1 MSDEP
6 WDLAPPTDE
15 LDVAAALDDS
25 IAALGHDG
33 ERRDGQA
40 EMAAAV
46 AEAIAGGGTLLCQ
59 AGTGVGKS
67 LAYLVPAALAA
78 AAGKRVVIA
87 TATLALQD
95 QLVGKDLPLV
105 AAGMAER
112 LGRPVRWEVLKGR
125 NNYLCRHRF
134 GEHAQQ
140 QMDLAGGPATP
151 AELARQRQ
159 LAEIQQWV
167 PRTRTGDRSELAV
180 APDARVWSSV
190 SVTSTECIGAER
202 CPEGHRCFAE
212 EARAR
217 SARAGIV
224 VTNQHLYCIDLF
236 GDGYLFGPHD
246 AVVFD
251 EAHQLEPVVTQV
263 AGLEITPAGF
273 TRLATEARAVGAGG
287 AAADAVAEV
296 AERLANEL
304 VPLRDTRLGAITG
317 DLESLLE
324 LIDGR
329 VTQLAAELRPSRS
342 AGPSALDADSPTA
355 HDAAG
360 GNGDGRDEL
369 ERLRV
374 GRLAA
379 ESLTALRAALDPPQG
394 TVILVEGRGRLRLA
408 PLDVGDLLASRLWG
422 RQACVLTSA
431 TLGPHFVGRL
441 GVPTAD
447 HTYLA
452 VDSPF
457 DYPANALLYC
467 ARHLPAPTSDAYR
480 AAAIDELA
488 ELVAAVGGR
497 TLALFTSWR
506 ALNDTADAL
515 AEHLSGIRVLRQ
527 GGELSN
533 GALLDALGDDPA
545 TVVCGTMS
553 FWQGVDVAGPA
564 LSLLAIDRLPFTRPN
579 EPLAAARRE
588 AAGSDAF
595 MTVDVPNAADML
607 AQGVGRLIRTTA
619 DRGVVAVLDSRLA
632 TAGYRSRLLDPLPP
646 MRRSVDQAEAIEF
659 LGSIRNQHA

>member
-6 WDLAPPTDE
+6 WDLAPAAHSRASGNGDA
-15 LDVAAALDDS
+15 AAALDAV
-25 IAALGHDG
+25 IAELPGGG
-33 ERRDGQA
+33 EQREGQA

-46 AEAIAGGGTLLCQ
+46 HDAVAGGGTLLCQ

-105 AAGMAER
+105 AAGMAR
-112 LGRPVRWEVLKGR
+112 ALKRPVRWEVLKGR

-134 GEHAQQ
+134 GDHAQQ
-140 QMDLAGGPATP
+140 QLDVTGGAASP
-151 AELARQRQ
+151 AELARRRQ
-159 LAEIQQWV
+159 LAHITEWA

-180 APDARVWSSV
+180 APDERVWSSV

-202 CPEGHRCFAE
+202 CPQGHNCFAE
-212 EARAR
+212 DARAR
-217 SARAGIV
+217 SARADIV

-236 GDGYLFGPHD
+236 GDGYLFGPHE
-246 AVVFD
+246 AVIFD

-263 AGLEITPAGF
+263 AGLEIAPAGF
-273 TRLATEARAVGAGG
+273 TRLATEARAVGAAGT
-287 AAADAVAEV
+287 AADAVADMSD
-296 AERLANEL
+296 RFANEL
-304 VPLRDTRLGAITG
+304 GPLRDTRLGAITG
-317 DLESLLE
+317 DLASLLE
-324 LIDGR
+324 VADGR
-329 VTQLAAELRPSRS
+329 VAELAAELRSPS
-342 AGPSALDADSPTA
+342 GD
-355 HDAAG
+355 DAA
-360 GNGDGRDEL
+360 EL

-374 GRLAA
+374 ARIAA
-379 ESLTALRAALDPPQG
+379 ESLTALRVALDPPQG

-431 TLGPHFVGRL
+431 TLGPHFVQRL
-441 GVPTAD
+441 GVPAAD

-457 DYPANALLYC
+457 DYRTNALLYC
-467 ARHLPAPTSDAYR
+467 ARHLPAPTDEAYR
-480 AAAIDELA
+480 AAAISELA
-488 ELVAAVGGR
+488 ELVSAVGGR

-506 ALNDTADAL
+506 ALTETADAL
-515 AEHLSGIRVLRQ
+515 AARLSDIRVLRQ

-533 GALLDALGDDPA
+533 AALLEALGDDPA

-588 AAGSDAF
+588 AAGADAF

-607 AQGVGRLIRTTA
+607 AQGVGRLIRTTT
-619 DRGVVAVLDSRLA
+619 DRGVVGGARLA
-632 TAGYRSRLLDPLPP
+632 PRHRRLPVTPARSAAADASQH
-646 MRRSVDQAEAIEF
+646 RSGRGDRVPQRDLTPSVVRA
-659 LGSIRNQHA
+659 

>member
-6 WDLAPPTDE
+6 WDLAPATDA
-15 LDVAAALDDS
+15 DDAAAALGEV
-25 IAALGHDG
+25 IAALPGG
-33 ERRDGQA
+33 ERREGQVD
-40 EMAAAV
+40 MAAAV
-46 AEAIAGGGTLLCQ
+46 HEAIAGGDTLLCQ

-67 LAYLVPAALAA
+67 LAYLIPAALAA
-78 AAGKRVVIA
+78 ASGKRVVIA

-105 AAGMAER
+105 AAGMAQR

-140 QMDLAGGPATP
+140 QFDLEGGSATP
-151 AELARQRQ
+151 AELVRRQQ

-167 PRTRTGDRSELAV
+167 PRTHTGDRSELVV

-212 EARAR
+212 EARTR

-263 AGLEITPAGF
+263 AGLEITPAAF
-273 TRLATEARAVGAGG
+273 TRLATEARAVGAAG
-287 AAADAVAEV
+287 AAADAVADV
-296 AERLANEL
+296 SNRLADEL
-304 VPLRDTRLGAITG
+304 GPLRDTRLGAITG
-317 DLESLLE
+317 DLAGLLE
-324 LIDGR
+324 AADSR
-329 VTQLAAELRPSRS
+329 VADLATELRS
-342 AGPSALDADSPTA
+342 AGNDDAVD
-355 HDAAG
+355 
-360 GNGDGRDEL
+360 L

-379 ESLTALRAALDPPQG
+379 ESLDALRTALDPPQG

-441 GVPTAD
+441 GVPPAD
-447 HTYLA
+447 HTYLS

-457 DYPANALLYC
+457 DYRANALLYC

-480 AAAIDELA
+480 TAAVDELA
-488 ELVAAVGGR
+488 GLVTAVGGR

-515 AEHLSGIRVLRQ
+515 TERLSGIRVLRQ

-533 GALLDALGDDPA
+533 AALLDALGDDAA

-595 MTVDVPNAADML
+595 MTVDVPNAGDML

-646 MRRSVDQAEAIEF
+646 MRRSIDQAEAIEF
-659 LGSIRNQHA
+659 LASIRAQQIT

>member
-6 WDLAPPTDE
+6 WDLAPATDA
-15 LDVAAALDDS
+15 DNSAAALS
-25 IAALGHDG
+25 EVIAGLPGGG
-33 ERRDGQA
+33 ERREGQA

-46 AEAIAGGGTLLCQ
+46 HEAMAGGGTLLCQ

-105 AAGMAER
+105 AAGMAQR

-140 QMDLAGGPATP
+140 ELDLAGGPATP
-151 AELARQRQ
+151 TELARRQQ
-159 LAEIQQWV
+159 LAEIEQWV

-190 SVTSTECIGAER
+190 SVSSTECIGAER

-273 TRLATEARAVGAGG
+273 TRLAAEARAVGAGG

-296 AERLANEL
+296 AERLTNEL
-304 VPLRDTRLGAITG
+304 APLRDTRLGAITG

-329 VTQLAAELRPSRS
+329 VTQLAAALRPSGS
-342 AGPSALDADSPTA
+342 AGPSGPDAGGSAA
-355 HDAAG
+355 HEAAG
-360 GNGDGRDEL
+360 GNGSGEL

-379 ESLTALRAALDPPQG
+379 ESLNALRSALDPPQG

-408 PLDVGDLLASRLWG
+408 PLDVGDLLAGRLWG

-431 TLGPHFVGRL
+431 TLGPHFAGRL
-441 GVPTAD
+441 GVPAAD
-447 HTYLA
+447 HAYLS

-457 DYPANALLYC
+457 DYRANALLYC
-467 ARHLPAPTSDAYR
+467 ARHLPAPTAEAYR

-488 ELVAAVGGR
+488 ELVTAVGGR

-506 ALNDTADAL
+506 ALGDTADAL
-515 AEHLSGIRVLRQ
+515 AEQLGGIRVLRQ
-527 GGELSN
+527 GGDLSN
-533 GALLDALGDDPA
+533 AALLDALGDDPA

-607 AQGVGRLIRTTA
+607 AQGVGRLIRTTV

-646 MRRSVDQAEAIEF
+646 MRRSVDKAEAVEF
-659 LGSIRNQHA
+659 LGSIRDQHAT

>member
-6 WDLAPPTDE
+6 WDLAPAADA
-15 LDVAAALDDS
+15 DDAAAALGEV
-25 IAALGHDG
+25 IAALPGGG

-46 AEAIAGGGTLLCQ
+46 GEAIAGGGTLLCQ

-78 AAGKRVVIA
+78 AAGMRVVIA

-105 AAGMAER
+105 AAGMAQR

-140 QMDLAGGPATP
+140 QFELEGGGATRT
-151 AELARQRQ
+151 ELARRQ
-159 LAEIQQWV
+159 QLVEIEQWV
-167 PRTRTGDRSELAV
+167 PRTRTGDRSELVV

-190 SVTSTECIGAER
+190 SVTSTECIGTER

-217 SARAGIV
+217 SARASIV

-236 GDGYLFGPHD
+236 ADNYLFGPHD

-251 EAHQLEPVVTQV
+251 EAHQLEPVITQV

-273 TRLATEARAVGAGG
+273 TRLAAEARAAGAAGT
-287 AAADAVAEV
+287 AADAVADV
-296 AERLANEL
+296 SNRLADEL
-304 VPLRDTRLGAITG
+304 GPLRDTRLGAITG
-317 DLESLLE
+317 DLASLLE
-324 LIDGR
+324 AADSR
-329 VTQLAAELRPSRS
+329 VADLAAELRST
-342 AGPSALDADSPTA
+342 GD
-355 HDAAG
+355 DAA
-360 GNGDGRDEL
+360 DL

-374 GRLAA
+374 GRIAA
-379 ESLTALRAALDPPQG
+379 ESLNALRTAMDPPQG

-422 RQACVLTSA
+422 RQASILTSA

-441 GVPTAD
+441 GVPSAD
-447 HTYLA
+447 HTYLS

-457 DYPANALLYC
+457 DYRRNALLYC

-480 AAAIDELA
+480 AAAIGELA
-488 ELVAAVGGR
+488 DLVAAVGGR

-506 ALNDTADAL
+506 ALTDTADAL
-515 AEHLSGIRVLRQ
+515 AERLDGIRVLRQ
-527 GGELSN
+527 GGDLSN
-533 GALLDALGDDPA
+533 AALLDALGDEPA

-607 AQGVGRLIRTTA
+607 AQGVGRLIRTTV

-632 TAGYRSRLLDPLPP
+632 TARYRSRLLDPLPP
-646 MRRSVDQAEAIEF
+646 MRRTVDQTEAIEF
-659 LGSIRNQHA
+659 LASIRAQQINRS

>member
-6 WDLAPPTDE
+6 TDLAPATGVDAA
-15 LDVAAALDDS
+15 AAALGEV
-25 IAALGHDG
+25 IAGLPGGG
-33 ERRDGQA
+33 EQRDGQA

-46 AEAIAGGGTLLCQ
+46 HDVMAGGGTLLCQ

-67 LAYLVPAALAA
+67 LAYLIPAALAA

-105 AAGMAER
+105 AAGMAQR
-112 LGRPVRWEVLKGR
+112 LGRPIRWEVLKGR

-134 GEHAQQ
+134 GEHTQQ
-140 QMDLAGGPATP
+140 QFDLSDGPATP
-151 AELARQRQ
+151 AEKARQRQ
-159 LAEIQQWV
+159 LADIEQWV

-263 AGLEITPAGF
+263 AGLEITPASF
-273 TRLATEARAVGAGG
+273 TRLAAEARAVGAAGT
-287 AAADAVAEV
+287 AADAVADV
-296 AERLANEL
+296 SNRLTDEL
-304 VPLRDTRLGAITG
+304 APLRDTRLGAITG
-317 DLESLLE
+317 DLASLLE
-324 LIDGR
+324 VADSR
-329 VTQLAAELRPSRS
+329 VADLAAELRS
-342 AGPSALDADSPTA
+342 GGD
-355 HDAAG
+355 DAA
-360 GNGDGRDEL
+360 DL

-374 GRLAA
+374 GRIAA

-431 TLGPHFVGRL
+431 TLGPHFAGRL
-441 GVPTAD
+441 GVPAAD

-457 DYPANALLYC
+457 DYRANALLYC

-480 AAAIDELA
+480 EAAIGELA
-488 ELVAAVGGR
+488 ELVTAVGGR

-515 AEHLSGIRVLRQ
+515 AERLSGIRVLRQ

-533 GALLDALGDDPA
+533 AALLDALGDDPA

-564 LSLLAIDRLPFTRPN
+564 LSLLAIDRLPFARPN

-607 AQGVGRLIRTTA
+607 AQGAGRLIRTTA

-646 MRRSVDQAEAIEF
+646 MRRSVGQAEAVEF
-659 LGSIRNQHA
+659 LGAIRDRHAN

>member
-6 WDLAPPTDE
+6 WDLAPATDT
-15 LDVAAALDDS
+15 DDAVAALGEV
-25 IAALGHDG
+25 IAALPGGG

-46 AEAIAGGGTLLCQ
+46 HEAVAGGGTLLCQ

-67 LAYLVPAALAA
+67 LAYLIPAALAA
-78 AAGKRVVIA
+78 AGGKRVVIA

-105 AAGMAER
+105 AAGMAQR

-140 QMDLAGGPATP
+140 QLDLGDGPATP
-151 AELARQRQ
+151 AELARQQQ
-159 LAEIQQWV
+159 LAEIEQWV

-273 TRLATEARAVGAGG
+273 ARLATEARAVGAGG
-287 AAADAVAEV
+287 AAADGVAEV
-296 AERLANEL
+296 AERLGNEL
-304 VPLRDTRLGAITG
+304 APLRDTRLGAITG

-329 VTQLAAELRPSRS
+329 VTQLAAELRPSGS
-342 AGPSALDADSPTA
+342 AGPGGLDAGGPAARDT
-355 HDAAG
+355 AG
-360 GNGDGRDEL
+360 GNGEL

-379 ESLTALRAALDPPQG
+379 ESLNALRTALDPPQG

-422 RQACVLTSA
+422 RHAAILTSA
-431 TLGPHFVGRL
+431 TLGAHFAGRL
-441 GVPTAD
+441 GVPSAD
-447 HTYLA
+447 HTYLS

-457 DYPANALLYC
+457 DYRTNALLYC

-480 AAAIDELA
+480 EAAIDELA

-515 AEHLSGIRVLRQ
+515 AERLSGIRVLRQ
-527 GGELSN
+527 GGDLSN
-533 GALLDALGDDPA
+533 AALLDALGDDPA

-588 AAGSDAF
+588 AAGADAF

-607 AQGVGRLIRTTA
+607 AQGVGRLIRTTV

-659 LGSIRNQHA
+659 LRACAGA

>member
-6 WDLAPPTDE
+6 WDLAPATGVD
-15 LDVAAALDDS
+15 DAAAALVEV
-25 IAALGHDG
+25 IAGLPGGG
-33 ERRDGQA
+33 EQRDGQA

-46 AEAIAGGGTLLCQ
+46 HDAMAGGGTLLCQ

-67 LAYLVPAALAA
+67 LAYLIPAALAA

-134 GEHAQQ
+134 DEHAQQ
-140 QMDLAGGPATP
+140 QFDLGDGPATH

-159 LAEIQQWV
+159 LSEIQEWV
-167 PRTRTGDRSELAV
+167 PRTRTGDRSELAT

-273 TRLATEARAVGAGG
+273 TRLATEARAVGAAGT
-287 AAADAVAEV
+287 AADAVADV
-296 AERLANEL
+296 SNRLADEL
-304 VPLRDTRLGAITG
+304 GPLRDTRLGAITG
-317 DLESLLE
+317 DLASLLE
-324 LIDGR
+324 VADSR
-329 VTQLAAELRPSRS
+329 VADLAAELRS
-342 AGPSALDADSPTA
+342 AGGD
-355 HDAAG
+355 DAA
-360 GNGDGRDEL
+360 NL

-374 GRLAA
+374 GRIAA

-431 TLGPHFVGRL
+431 TLGPHFAGRL

-447 HTYLA
+447 HAYLA

-457 DYPANALLYC
+457 DYRANALLYC
-467 ARHLPAPTSDAYR
+467 ARHLPAPTRDAYR
-480 AAAIDELA
+480 AAAVDELA

-515 AEHLSGIRVLRQ
+515 AEHLSDIRVLRQ

-533 GALLDALGDDPA
+533 AALLDALGDDPA

-588 AAGSDAF
+588 AAGNDAF

-659 LGSIRNQHA
+659 LCSIRNQHAT

>member
-6 WDLAPPTDE
+6 WDLAPATGAE
-15 LDVAAALDDS
+15 ASDVGATAAALDEV
-25 IAALGHDG
+25 IAQLPGGG
-33 ERRDGQA
+33 EQREGQA

-46 AEAIAGGGTLLCQ
+46 HATVADGGTLLCQ

-78 AAGKRVVIA
+78 AAGQRVVIA

-105 AAGMAER
+105 AAGMAKV

-125 NNYLCRHRF
+125 NNYLCRQRF

-140 QMDLAGGPATP
+140 RLDVAGGPASA

-159 LAEIQQWV
+159 LAHIEEWV

-202 CPEGHRCFAE
+202 CPHGHNCFAE

-217 SARAGIV
+217 SARADIV

-236 GDGYLFGPHD
+236 GDGYLFGPHE
-246 AVVFD
+246 AVIFD
-251 EAHQLEPVVTQV
+251 EAHQLEHVVTQV
-263 AGLEITPAGF
+263 AGREITPAGF

-287 AAADAVAEV
+287 TAADAVADMSD
-296 AERLANEL
+296 RLADEL
-304 VPLRDTRLGAITG
+304 RPLRDTRLGAITG
-317 DLESLLE
+317 DLASLLE
-324 LIDGR
+324 IADGR
-329 VTQLAAELRPSRS
+329 VADLATELRS
-342 AGPSALDADSPTA
+342 AGGDDTA
-355 HDAAG
+355 
-360 GNGDGRDEL
+360 EL

-374 GRLAA
+374 ARLAA
-379 ESLTALRAALDPPQG
+379 ESLTALRVALDPPQG
-394 TVILVEGRGRLRLA
+394 TVILVEGGGRLRLA
-408 PLDVGDLLASRLWG
+408 PLDVGDLLAGQLWG

-431 TLGPHFVGRL
+431 TLGPHFVQRL
-441 GVPTAD
+441 GVPSAD
-447 HTYLA
+447 HTYLS

-457 DYPANALLYC
+457 DYRTNALLYC
-467 ARHLPAPTSDAYR
+467 ARHLPAPTDEAYR
-480 AAAIDELA
+480 AAAITELA
-488 ELVAAVGGR
+488 ALISAVGGR

-506 ALNDTADAL
+506 ALSETADAL
-515 AEHLSGIRVLRQ
+515 AERLSGIRVLRQ
-527 GGELSN
+527 GSDLSN
-533 GALLDALGDDPA
+533 VALLEALADDPA

-588 AAGSDAF
+588 AAGADAF

-607 AQGVGRLIRTTA
+607 AQGVGRLIRTTT

-632 TAGYRSRLLDPLPP
+632 RAGYRSRLLDPLPP
-646 MRRSVDQAEAIEF
+646 MRRSIDRAEAIEF
-659 LGSIRNQHA
+659 LHRCAD

>member
-1 MSDEP
+1 MSDEPTDEP
-6 WDLAPPTDE
+6 WDLAPAGGASGAGD
-15 LDVAAALDDS
+15 AAAVLGEV
-25 IAALGHDG
+25 IATLPGGG
-33 ERRDGQA
+33 ERRDGQT

-46 AEAIAGGGTLLCQ
+46 HDAMAGGGTLLCQ

-78 AAGKRVVIA
+78 AEGKRVVIA

-112 LGRPVRWEVLKGR
+112 LGRPIRWEVLKGR

-134 GEHAQQ
+134 AQHAQGEF
-140 QMDLAGGPATP
+140 DLPDASTAAATVT
-151 AELARQRQ
+151 ERSRARQI
-159 LAEIQQWV
+159 ADITEWAA
-167 PRTRTGDRSELAV
+167 RTRTGDRSELAV

-190 SVTSTECIGAER
+190 SVTSTECVGAER

-212 EARAR
+212 EARTR
-217 SARAGIV
+217 SSRAGIV

-273 TRLATEARAVGAGG
+273 TRLATEARAAGAAD
-287 AAADAVAEV
+287 AAADAVAEMSN
-296 AERLANEL
+296 RLADEL
-304 VPLRDTRLGAITG
+304 APLRDTRLGAITG

-324 LIDGR
+324 LADGR
-329 VTQLAAELRPSRS
+329 VTDLVAELRPTN
-342 AGPSALDADSPTA
+342 D
-355 HDAAG
+355 DAAE
-360 GNGDGRDEL
+360 DL

-374 GRLAA
+374 SRLAGD
-379 ESLTALRAALDPPQG
+379 SLNALRAALDPAEG

-441 GVPTAD
+441 GVPSAD
-447 HTYLA
+447 RTYLS

-457 DYPANALLYC
+457 DYRANALLYC
-467 ARHLPAPTSDAYR
+467 ARHLPAPNKDSHR
-480 AAAIDELA
+480 AAAISELA
-488 ELVAAVGGR
+488 ALIAAVGGR

-506 ALNDTADAL
+506 ALNETADAL
-515 AEHLSGIRVLRQ
+515 AERLGGIRVLRQ
-527 GGELSN
+527 GGDLSN
-533 GALLDALGDDPA
+533 PALLDALGDDPA

-564 LSLLAIDRLPFTRPN
+564 LSLLAIDRLPFARPN

-588 AAGSDAF
+588 AAGDDAF

-607 AQGVGRLIRTTA
+607 AQGMGRLIRSTT

-632 TAGYRSRLLDPLPP
+632 TARYRSRLLDPLPP
-646 MRRSVDQAEAIEF
+646 MRRSVDQGEVVAFLSAI
-659 LGSIRNQHA
+659 RQQHAT

>member
-6 WDLAPPTDE
+6 WDLDPVADAY
-15 LDVAAALDDS
+15 DAAAALDDAIS
-25 IAALGHDG
+25 ALGHDG
-33 ERRDGQA
+33 EQRPGQA

-46 AEAIAGGGTLLCQ
+46 VTAINDGGTLLCQ

-78 AAGKRVVIA
+78 ASGRRVVIA

-95 QLVGKDLPLV
+95 QLVTKDLPLV
-105 AAGMAER
+105 AAGLAQR
-112 LGRPVRWEVLKGR
+112 LGRPVRWELLKGR
-125 NNYLCRHRF
+125 NNYLCRHRWE
-134 GEHAQQ
+134 EHAQHQ
-140 QMDLAGGPATP
+140 LDIDGGPVSA
-151 AELARQRQ
+151 ADIGRGQQ
-159 LAEIQQWV
+159 LAEIGRWV
-167 PRTRTGDRSELAV
+167 RLTRTGDRSELAV
-180 APDARVWSSV
+180 APDGRVWSSV
-190 SVTSTECIGAER
+190 SVNSTECVGAER
-202 CPEGHRCFAE
+202 CPQGHRCFAE

-217 SARAGIV
+217 SARADIV

-251 EAHQLEPVVTQV
+251 EAHQLETVVTQV

-273 TRLATEARAVGAGG
+273 ARLASEARGVGAGG
-287 AAADAVAEV
+287 AAADAVADM
-296 AERLANEL
+296 ATRLTSEL
-304 VPLRDTRLGAITG
+304 EPLRDTRLGAITG
-317 DLESLLE
+317 DLASLLE
-324 LIDGR
+324 VADGR
-329 VTQLAAELRPSRS
+329 VEQLAAELRS
-342 AGPSALDADSPTA
+342 ANSADSA
-355 HDAAG
+355 NSANSAD
-360 GNGDGRDEL
+360 L

-374 GRLAA
+374 ARLAA
-379 ESLTALRAALDPPQG
+379 ESLTALRVAADPPAG

-431 TLGPHFVGRL
+431 TLGPHFVQRL
-441 GVPTAD
+441 GVPAAD

-452 VDSPF
+452 VQSPF
-457 DYPANALLYC
+457 DYRSNALLYC
-467 ARHLPAPTSDAYR
+467 AKHLPAPTQEAHR
-480 AAAIDELA
+480 AAATEELA
-488 ELVAAVGGR
+488 ALISAIGGR

-515 AEHLSGIRVLRQ
+515 GEVLSDIRILRQ
-527 GGELSN
+527 GGDLSN
-533 GALLDALGDDPA
+533 TALLEALGNDSA

-595 MTVDVPNAADML
+595 MTVDVPNAADLL
-607 AQGVGRLIRTTA
+607 AQGAGRLIRTTV

-632 TAGYRSRLLDPLPP
+632 TAGYRARLLDPLPP
-646 MRRSVDQAEAIEF
+646 MRRSIDRDETLEF
-659 LGSIRNQHA
+659 LNAIRELHDR

>member
-6 WDLAPPTDE
+6 WDLAPATGADGT
-15 LDVAAALDDS
+15 AAALGEV
-25 IAALGHDG
+25 IAGLPGGG
-33 ERRDGQA
+33 EQRAGQD

-46 AEAIAGGGTLLCQ
+46 HDAMADGGTLLCQ

-67 LAYLVPAALAA
+67 LAYLVPAAIAA

-105 AAGMAER
+105 AAGMTQQ

-125 NNYLCRHRF
+125 NNYLCHHRF
-134 GEHAQQ
+134 GDHAQQ
-140 QMDLAGGPATP
+140 QFDLAGGSAAPT
-151 AELARQRQ
+151 ELARQQQ
-159 LAEIQQWV
+159 LAEISQWA
-167 PRTRTGDRSELAV
+167 PRTRTGDRSELAI

-251 EAHQLEPVVTQV
+251 EAHQLESVVTQV

-273 TRLATEARAVGAGG
+273 TRLAAEARAVGAAGT
-287 AAADAVAEV
+287 AADAVADV
-296 AERLANEL
+296 SNRLADEL
-304 VPLRDTRLGAITG
+304 GPLRDTRLGAITG
-317 DLESLLE
+317 DLASLLE
-324 LIDGR
+324 IADSR
-329 VTQLAAELRPSRS
+329 VVELAAELRS
-342 AGPSALDADSPTA
+342 T
-355 HDAAG
+355 
-360 GNGDGRDEL
+360 GDDTSDL

-374 GRLAA
+374 GRIAA
-379 ESLTALRAALDPPQG
+379 ESLNALRTALEPPQG

-408 PLDVGDLLASRLWG
+408 PLDVGDLLASHLWG

-431 TLGPHFVGRL
+431 TLGPHFAGRL
-441 GVPTAD
+441 GVPAAD
-447 HTYLA
+447 HAYLS

-457 DYPANALLYC
+457 DYRANALLYC
-467 ARHLPAPTSDAYR
+467 ARHLPAPTNDGYR
-480 AAAIDELA
+480 AAAVDELA

-515 AEHLSGIRVLRQ
+515 AERLNGIKVLRQ

-533 GALLDALGDDPA
+533 AALLEALGDDPA

-564 LSLLAIDRLPFTRPN
+564 LSLLAIDRLPFARPN

-588 AAGSDAF
+588 AAGADAF

-607 AQGVGRLIRTTA
+607 AQGAGRLIRTTA

-646 MRRSVDQAEAIEF
+646 MRRSVDQAEAVEF
-659 LGSIRNQHA
+659 LGSIRNQHAT

>member
-6 WDLAPPTDE
+6 WDLAPAADA
-15 LDVAAALDDS
+15 DDAAAALGEV
-25 IAALGHDG
+25 IAALPGGG
-33 ERRDGQA
+33 ERRYGQA

-46 AEAIAGGGTLLCQ
+46 GEAIAGGGTLLCQ

-67 LAYLVPAALAA
+67 LAYLIPAALAA

-105 AAGMAER
+105 AAGMAQR

-140 QMDLAGGPATP
+140 QFELEGGGATR
-151 AELARQRQ
+151 AELARRQ
-159 LAEIQQWV
+159 QLVEIEQWV
-167 PRTRTGDRSELAV
+167 PRTRTGDRSELVV

-190 SVTSTECIGAER
+190 SVTSTECIGTER
-202 CPEGHRCFAE
+202 CPEGHLCFAE

-217 SARAGIV
+217 SARASIV

-236 GDGYLFGPHD
+236 ADSYLFGPHD

-251 EAHQLEPVVTQV
+251 EAHQLEPVITQV

-273 TRLATEARAVGAGG
+273 TRLAAEARAAGAAGT
-287 AAADAVAEV
+287 AADAVADV
-296 AERLANEL
+296 SNRLADEL
-304 VPLRDTRLGAITG
+304 GPLRDTRLGAITG
-317 DLESLLE
+317 DLASLLE
-324 LIDGR
+324 AADSR
-329 VTQLAAELRPSRS
+329 VADLAAELRST
-342 AGPSALDADSPTA
+342 GD
-355 HDAAG
+355 DAA
-360 GNGDGRDEL
+360 DL

-374 GRLAA
+374 GRIAA
-379 ESLTALRAALDPPQG
+379 ESLNALRTAMDPPQG

-422 RQACVLTSA
+422 RQASILTSA

-441 GVPTAD
+441 GVPSAD
-447 HTYLA
+447 HTYLS

-457 DYPANALLYC
+457 DYRRNALLYC

-480 AAAIDELA
+480 AAAIGELA
-488 ELVAAVGGR
+488 DLVAAVGGR

-506 ALNDTADAL
+506 ALTDTADAL
-515 AEHLSGIRVLRQ
+515 AERLDGIRVLRQ
-527 GGELSN
+527 GGDLSN
-533 GALLDALGDDPA
+533 AALLDALGDEPA

-607 AQGVGRLIRTTA
+607 AQGVGRLIRTTV

-632 TAGYRSRLLDPLPP
+632 TARYRSRLLDPLPP
-646 MRRSVDQAEAIEF
+646 MRRTVDQTEAIEF
-659 LGSIRNQHA
+659 LASIRAQQITRS

>member
-6 WDLAPPTDE
+6 WDLAPATSTDGT
-15 LDVAAALDDS
+15 AAALGEV
-25 IAALGHDG
+25 IAGLPGGG
-33 ERRDGQA
+33 EQRAGQD

-46 AEAIAGGGTLLCQ
+46 HDAMADGGTLLCQ

-67 LAYLVPAALAA
+67 LAYLVPAAIAA

-105 AAGMAER
+105 AAGMTQQ

-125 NNYLCRHRF
+125 NNYLCHHRF
-134 GEHAQQ
+134 GDHAQQ
-140 QMDLAGGPATP
+140 QFDLAGGSATP
-151 AELARQRQ
+151 TELARRQQ
-159 LAEIQQWV
+159 LAEISQWV

-251 EAHQLEPVVTQV
+251 EAHQLESVVTQV

-273 TRLATEARAVGAGG
+273 TRLAAEARAVGAAG
-287 AAADAVAEV
+287 AATDAVADV
-296 AERLANEL
+296 SNRLADEL
-304 VPLRDTRLGAITG
+304 GPLRDTRLGAITG
-317 DLESLLE
+317 DLASLLE
-324 LIDGR
+324 VADSR
-329 VTQLAAELRPSRS
+329 VVELAAELRS
-342 AGPSALDADSPTA
+342 AGDDTSD
-355 HDAAG
+355 
-360 GNGDGRDEL
+360 L

-374 GRLAA
+374 GRIAA
-379 ESLTALRAALDPPQG
+379 ESLNALRTALDPPQG

-408 PLDVGDLLASRLWG
+408 PLDVGDLLASQLWG

-431 TLGPHFVGRL
+431 TLGPHFAARL
-441 GVPTAD
+441 GVPAAD
-447 HTYLA
+447 HAYLS

-457 DYPANALLYC
+457 DYRANALLYC
-467 ARHLPAPTSDAYR
+467 ARHLPAPTNDGYR
-480 AAAIDELA
+480 AAAVDELA

-515 AEHLSGIRVLRQ
+515 AERLNGIKVLRQ

-533 GALLDALGDDPA
+533 AALLEALGDDPA

-564 LSLLAIDRLPFTRPN
+564 LSLLAIDRLPFARPN

-588 AAGSDAF
+588 AVGADAF

-646 MRRSVDQAEAIEF
+646 MRRSVDQAEAVEF
-659 LGSIRNQHA
+659 LGSIRNQHAA

>member
-6 WDLAPPTDE
+6 TDLAPATGVDAA
-15 LDVAAALDDS
+15 AAALGEV
-25 IAALGHDG
+25 IAGLPGGG
-33 ERRDGQA
+33 EQRDGQA

-46 AEAIAGGGTLLCQ
+46 HDVMAGGGTLLCQ

-67 LAYLVPAALAA
+67 LAYLIPAALAA

-105 AAGMAER
+105 AAGMAQR
-112 LGRPVRWEVLKGR
+112 LGRPIRWEVLKGR

-134 GEHAQQ
+134 SEHTQQ
-140 QMDLAGGPATP
+140 QFDLSDGPATP
-151 AELARQRQ
+151 AEKARQRQ
-159 LAEIQQWV
+159 LADIEQWV
-167 PRTRTGDRSELAV
+167 PRTRTGDRSELTV

-263 AGLEITPAGF
+263 AGLEITPASF
-273 TRLATEARAVGAGG
+273 TRLAAEARAVGAAGT
-287 AAADAVAEV
+287 AADAVADV
-296 AERLANEL
+296 SNRLTDEL
-304 VPLRDTRLGAITG
+304 APLRDTRLGAITG
-317 DLESLLE
+317 DLASLLE
-324 LIDGR
+324 VADSR
-329 VTQLAAELRPSRS
+329 VADLAAELRS
-342 AGPSALDADSPTA
+342 GGD
-355 HDAAG
+355 DAA
-360 GNGDGRDEL
+360 DL

-374 GRLAA
+374 GRIAA

-431 TLGPHFVGRL
+431 TLGPHFAGRL
-441 GVPTAD
+441 GVPAAD

-457 DYPANALLYC
+457 DYRANALLYC

-480 AAAIDELA
+480 EAAIGELA
-488 ELVAAVGGR
+488 ELVTAVGGR

-515 AEHLSGIRVLRQ
+515 AERLSGIRVLRQ

-533 GALLDALGDDPA
+533 AALLDALGDDPA

-564 LSLLAIDRLPFTRPN
+564 LSLLAIDRLPFARPN

-607 AQGVGRLIRTTA
+607 AQGAGRLIRTTA

-646 MRRSVDQAEAIEF
+646 MRRSVGQAEAVEF
-659 LGSIRNQHA
+659 LGAIRDRHAAQKPSPRPERPASEAS

>member
-6 WDLAPPTDE
+6 WDLAPATGKGASDIG
-15 LDVAAALDDS
+15 DAAAALGEV
-25 IAALGHDG
+25 IAGLPGGG
-33 ERRDGQA
+33 EQRDGQA

-46 AEAIAGGGTLLCQ
+46 HDVIAGGDTLLCQ

-105 AAGMAER
+105 AAGMAQR

-140 QMDLAGGPATP
+140 QFDLGDGPATP
-151 AELARQRQ
+151 AELARQQQ
-159 LAEIQQWV
+159 LAEISQWV

-217 SARAGIV
+217 SARAGIL

-273 TRLATEARAVGAGG
+273 TRLAAEARAVGAAGT
-287 AAADAVAEV
+287 AADAVADV
-296 AERLANEL
+296 SNRLADEL
-304 VPLRDTRLGAITG
+304 GPLRDTRLGAITG
-317 DLESLLE
+317 DLASLLE
-324 LIDGR
+324 VADSR
-329 VTQLAAELRPSRS
+329 VADLAAELRS
-342 AGPSALDADSPTA
+342 AGDDTAD
-355 HDAAG
+355 
-360 GNGDGRDEL
+360 L

-374 GRLAA
+374 GRIAA

-441 GVPTAD
+441 GVPAAD
-447 HTYLA
+447 HAYLA

-457 DYPANALLYC
+457 DYRTNALLYC

-488 ELVAAVGGR
+488 ELVAAIGGR

-515 AEHLSGIRVLRQ
+515 TERLSGIRVLRQ

-533 GALLDALGDDPA
+533 AALLDALGDDPA
-545 TVVCGTMS
+545 TAVFGTMS

-564 LSLLAIDRLPFTRPN
+564 LSLLAIDRLPFARPN

-588 AAGSDAF
+588 AAGNDAF

-632 TAGYRSRLLDPLPP
+632 TAGYRPRLLDPLPP
-646 MRRSVDQAEAIEF
+646 MRRSVDQADAIEF
-659 LGSIRNQHA
+659 LASIRNQHAA

>member
-1 MSDEP
+1 MPDEPWDEP
-6 WDLAPPTDE
+6 WDLAPTDDSPASE
-15 LDVAAALDDS
+15 FADAAAALGEV
-25 IAALGHDG
+25 IAELPGGG
-33 ERRDGQA
+33 EQREGQS

-46 AEAIAGGGTLLCQ
+46 HETFTSGGTLLCQ

-67 LAYLVPAALAA
+67 LAYLIPAALAA

-95 QLVGKDLPLV
+95 QLVSKDLPLV

-134 GEHAQQ
+134 SEHDQQ
-140 QMDLAGGPATP
+140 EFDLPGGAASP
-151 AELARQRQ
+151 AERSRQRQ
-159 LAEIQQWV
+159 LEQIAQWV
-167 PRTRTGDRSELAV
+167 PRTRTGDRAELAV

-190 SVTSTECIGAER
+190 SVTSTECVGAER
-202 CPEGHRCFAE
+202 CPQGQDCFAE
-212 EARAR
+212 QARAR
-217 SARAGIV
+217 AARAGIV
-224 VTNQHLYCIDLF
+224 VTNQHLYCIDVF

-273 TRLATEARAVGAGG
+273 TRLATEARTVGAAGT
-287 AAADAVAEV
+287 AADAVAEMSD
-296 AERLANEL
+296 RLADQL
-304 VPLRDTRLGAITG
+304 RPLRDTRLGAITG
-317 DLESLLE
+317 DLESVLE
-324 LIDGR
+324 LADARIEE
-329 VTQLAAELRPSRS
+329 LAAELRS
-342 AGPSALDADSPTA
+342 AGGD
-355 HDAAG
+355 DAA
-360 GNGDGRDEL
+360 DL
-369 ERLRV
+369 ERVRV
-374 GRLAA
+374 ARLAA
-379 ESLTALRAALDPPQG
+379 ESLTALRAAADPPQG

-408 PLDVGDLLASRLWG
+408 PLDVGDLLASALWG
-422 RQACVLTSA
+422 RQASVLTSA
-431 TLGPHFVGRL
+431 TLGPHFVQRL

-447 HTYLA
+447 HTYLS

-457 DYPANALLYC
+457 DYRANALLYC
-467 ARHLPAPTSDAYR
+467 ARHLPAPTKDAYR

-488 ELVAAVGGR
+488 GLIAAVGGR

-506 ALNDTADAL
+506 ALTETADAL
-515 AEHLSGIRVLRQ
+515 AERLDGIRVLRQ
-527 GGELSN
+527 GGDLSN
-533 GALLDALGDDPA
+533 AALLDALGDDPA

-564 LSLLAIDRLPFTRPN
+564 LSLLAIDRLPFARPN

-588 AAGSDAF
+588 AAGADAF

-607 AQGVGRLIRTTA
+607 AQGVGRLIRSTT

-632 TAGYRSRLLDPLPP
+632 TARYRSRLLDPLPP
-646 MRRSVDQAEAIEF
+646 MRRSVDQAETVAF
-659 LGSIRNQHA
+659 LNGIRDQHAA

>member
-6 WDLAPPTDE
+6 WDLAPATGVD
-15 LDVAAALDDS
+15 DAAAALVEV
-25 IAALGHDG
+25 IAALPGGG
-33 ERRDGQA
+33 EQRDGQA

-46 AEAIAGGGTLLCQ
+46 HDAMAGGGTLLCQ

-134 GEHAQQ
+134 GAYAQQ
-140 QMDLAGGPATP
+140 QFDLGDGPATP
-151 AELARQRQ
+151 TELARRQ
-159 LAEIQQWV
+159 QLSEIQQWV

-273 TRLATEARAVGAGG
+273 TRLATEARAVGAAGT
-287 AAADAVAEV
+287 AADAVADV
-296 AERLANEL
+296 SNRLADEL
-304 VPLRDTRLGAITG
+304 GPLRDTRLGAITG
-317 DLESLLE
+317 DLASLLE
-324 LIDGR
+324 VADSR
-329 VTQLAAELRPSRS
+329 VAQLASELRS
-342 AGPSALDADSPTA
+342 GADG
-355 HDAAG
+355 DAA
-360 GNGDGRDEL
+360 DL

-374 GRLAA
+374 GRIAA

-457 DYPANALLYC
+457 DYRANALLYC

-515 AEHLSGIRVLRQ
+515 AEHLSGVRVLRQ

-533 GALLDALGDDPA
+533 AALLDALGDDPA

-564 LSLLAIDRLPFTRPN
+564 LSLLAIDRLPFARPN

-607 AQGVGRLIRTTA
+607 AQGVGRLIRTTV

-646 MRRSVDQAEAIEF
+646 MRRSIDQVEAIEF
-659 LGSIRNQHA
+659 LSSIRNQHPA

>member
-6 WDLAPPTDE
+6 TDLAPATGEGASDIG
-15 LDVAAALDDS
+15 DVAAALGEV
-25 IAALGHDG
+25 IAGLPGGG
-33 ERRDGQA
+33 EQRDGQA

-46 AEAIAGGGTLLCQ
+46 HDVIAAGGTLLCQ

-105 AAGMAER
+105 ASGMAQR

-125 NNYLCRHRF
+125 NNYLCRHRL
-134 GEHAQQ
+134 GELAQQ
-140 QMDLAGGPATP
+140 QFDLGDGPATP
-151 AELARQRQ
+151 AELARQQQ
-159 LAEIQQWV
+159 LAEVSQWV
-167 PRTRTGDRSELAV
+167 TRTRTGDRAELAI

-217 SARAGIV
+217 SAKAGIV

-273 TRLATEARAVGAGG
+273 TRLAAEARSVGAAGT
-287 AAADAVAEV
+287 AADAVADV
-296 AERLANEL
+296 SNRLADEL
-304 VPLRDTRLGAITG
+304 GPLRDTRLGAITG
-317 DLESLLE
+317 DLASLLE
-324 LIDGR
+324 VADSR
-329 VTQLAAELRPSRS
+329 VVDLAAELRS
-342 AGPSALDADSPTA
+342 AGD
-355 HDAAG
+355 DAA
-360 GNGDGRDEL
+360 DL

-374 GRLAA
+374 GRIAA

-441 GVPTAD
+441 GVPAAD
-447 HTYLA
+447 HAYLA

-457 DYPANALLYC
+457 DYRTNALLYC
-467 ARHLPAPTSDAYR
+467 ARHLPAPTNDAYR

-488 ELVAAVGGR
+488 ELVAAIGGR

-515 AEHLSGIRVLRQ
+515 TERFSGIRVLRQ

-533 GALLDALGDDPA
+533 AALLDALGGDPA

-564 LSLLAIDRLPFTRPN
+564 LSLLAIDRLPFARPN

-632 TAGYRSRLLDPLPP
+632 TAGYRPRLLDPLPP
-646 MRRSVDQAEAIEF
+646 MRRSVDQADAVEF
-659 LGSIRNQHA
+659 LASIRNQHAAQRLSR

>member
-6 WDLAPPTDE
+6 WDMTPAAGAGDA
-15 LDVAAALDDS
+15 AAALDEV
-25 IAALGHDG
+25 IAELPEGG
-33 ERRDGQA
+33 ERRAGQA

-46 AEAIAGGGTLLCQ
+46 HEAIVGEGTLLCQ

-95 QLVGKDLPLV
+95 QLVSKDLPLV

-112 LGRPVRWEVLKGR
+112 LRRSVRWEVLKGR

-134 GEHAQQ
+134 GEDAQQ
-140 QMDLAGGPATP
+140 QFDLAGGPAKP
-151 AELARQRQ
+151 EERARQRQ
-159 LAEIQQWV
+159 LAEIKQWV

-190 SVTSTECIGAER
+190 SVNSTECIGAER
-202 CPEGHRCFAE
+202 CPQGQTCFAE

-217 SARAGIV
+217 SATAGIV

-263 AGLEITPAGF
+263 AGMELTPAGF
-273 TRLATEARAVGAGG
+273 VRLASEARAVGAGG
-287 AAADAVAEV
+287 AAADAVADV
-296 AERLANEL
+296 AARLASEL
-304 VPLRDTRLGAITG
+304 EPLRDTRLGAITG
-317 DLESLLE
+317 DLASLLE
-324 LIDGR
+324 AADGR
-329 VTQLAAELRPSRS
+329 VEQLASELRRP
-342 AGPSALDADSPTA
+342 D
-355 HDAAG
+355 
-360 GNGDGRDEL
+360 GDDVGDL

-374 GRLAA
+374 SRLAA
-379 ESLTALRAALDPPQG
+379 ESLTALRMAASPPAG

-431 TLGPHFVGRL
+431 TLGPHFVQRL
-441 GVPTAD
+441 GVPAAD
-447 HTYLA
+447 HTYLS

-457 DYPANALLYC
+457 DYRSHALLYC
-467 ARHLPAPTSDAYR
+467 ARHLPAPTQEAYR
-480 AAAIDELA
+480 ALATEELA
-488 ELVAAVGGR
+488 TLISAVGGR

-506 ALNDTADAL
+506 ALHDTADVL
-515 AEHLSGIRVLRQ
+515 ASELGGIQVLRQ
-527 GGELSN
+527 GRDLSN
-533 GALLDALGDDPA
+533 TALLDALGDDPA

-564 LSLLAIDRLPFTRPN
+564 LSLLTIDRLPFARPN

-588 AAGSDAF
+588 AAGDDAF
-595 MTVDVPNAADML
+595 MTVDVPNAADLL
-607 AQGVGRLIRTTA
+607 AQGVGRLIRTTT

-646 MRRSVDQAEAIEF
+646 MHRSVDQTEAIDF
-659 LGSIRNQHA
+659 LVSIRDQHAP

>member
-6 WDLAPPTDE
+6 WDPAPATGAD
-15 LDVAAALDDS
+15 DAAAALVEV
-25 IAALGHDG
+25 IAELPGGG
-33 ERRDGQA
+33 EQRDGQA

-46 AEAIAGGGTLLCQ
+46 HDAMAGGGTLLCQ

-67 LAYLVPAALAA
+67 LAYLIPAALAA

-140 QMDLAGGPATP
+140 QFDLGDGPATP
-151 AELARQRQ
+151 TELARRQ
-159 LAEIQQWV
+159 QLSEIQQWV
-167 PRTRTGDRSELAV
+167 PRTRTGDRSELAA

-273 TRLATEARAVGAGG
+273 TRLATEAREVGAGG
-287 AAADAVAEV
+287 PAADAVADM

-304 VPLRDTRLGAITG
+304 APLRDTRLGAITG

-329 VTQLAAELRPSRS
+329 VTQLAAELRPSGT
-342 AGPSALDADSPTA
+342 AGPNGLDA
-355 HDAAG
+355 G
-360 GNGDGRDEL
+360 GDGSGDL
-369 ERLRV
+369 EQLRV
-374 GRLAA
+374 GRIAA

-408 PLDVGDLLASRLWG
+408 PLEVGDLLASRLWG

-441 GVPTAD
+441 GVPAAD

-457 DYPANALLYC
+457 DYRANALLYC
-467 ARHLPAPTSDAYR
+467 ARHLPAPTNDAYR
-480 AAAIDELA
+480 EAAIDELA

-506 ALNDTADAL
+506 ALNDTAGAL
-515 AEHLSGIRVLRQ
+515 TERLNGVRVLRQ

-533 GALLDALGDDPA
+533 AALLDALGDDPA

-607 AQGVGRLIRTTA
+607 AQGVGRLIRTTV

-646 MRRSVDQAEAIEF
+646 MRRSIHQAEAIEF
-659 LGSIRNQHA
+659 LCSIRNQNPA

>member
-6 WDLAPPTDE
+6 WDLAPAADA
-15 LDVAAALDDS
+15 DDAAAALGEV
-25 IAALGHDG
+25 IAALPGGG

-46 AEAIAGGGTLLCQ
+46 GEAIAGGGTLLCQ

-67 LAYLVPAALAA
+67 LAYLIPAALAA

-105 AAGMAER
+105 AAGMAQR

-140 QMDLAGGPATP
+140 QFELEGGGATP
-151 AELARQRQ
+151 AELARRQ
-159 LAEIQQWV
+159 QLVEIEQWV
-167 PRTRTGDRSELAV
+167 PRTRTGDRSELVV

-190 SVTSTECIGAER
+190 SVTSTECIGTER

-217 SARAGIV
+217 SARASIV

-236 GDGYLFGPHD
+236 ADSYLFGPHD

-251 EAHQLEPVVTQV
+251 EAHQLEPVITQV

-273 TRLATEARAVGAGG
+273 TRLAAEARAAGAAGT
-287 AAADAVAEV
+287 AADAVADV
-296 AERLANEL
+296 SNRLADEL
-304 VPLRDTRLGAITG
+304 GPLRDTRLGAITG
-317 DLESLLE
+317 DLASLLE
-324 LIDGR
+324 AADSR
-329 VTQLAAELRPSRS
+329 VADLAAELRST
-342 AGPSALDADSPTA
+342 GD
-355 HDAAG
+355 DAA
-360 GNGDGRDEL
+360 DL

-374 GRLAA
+374 GRIAA
-379 ESLTALRAALDPPQG
+379 ESLNALRTAMDPPQG

-422 RQACVLTSA
+422 RQASILTSA

-441 GVPTAD
+441 GVPSAD
-447 HTYLA
+447 HTYLS

-457 DYPANALLYC
+457 DYRRNALLYC

-480 AAAIDELA
+480 AAAIGELA
-488 ELVAAVGGR
+488 DLVAAVGGR

-506 ALNDTADAL
+506 ALTDTADAL
-515 AEHLSGIRVLRQ
+515 AERLDGIRVLRQ
-527 GGELSN
+527 GGDLSN
-533 GALLDALGDDPA
+533 AALLDALGDEPA

-607 AQGVGRLIRTTA
+607 AQGVGRLIRTTV

-632 TAGYRSRLLDPLPP
+632 TARYRSRLLDPLPP
-646 MRRSVDQAEAIEF
+646 MRRSVDQTEAIEF
-659 LGSIRNQHA
+659 LASIRAQQITRS

>member
-6 WDLAPPTDE
+6 WDLAPATDA
-15 LDVAAALDDS
+15 DDAAAALDEV
-25 IAALGHDG
+25 IAALPGG
-33 ERRDGQA
+33 ERREGQVN
-40 EMAAAV
+40 MAAAV
-46 AEAIAGGGTLLCQ
+46 HQAMVGGGTLLCQ

-67 LAYLVPAALAA
+67 LAYLIPAALAA
-78 AAGKRVVIA
+78 ASGKRVVIA

-105 AAGMAER
+105 AAGMAQR

-140 QMDLAGGPATP
+140 QFDLEGSAATP
-151 AELARQRQ
+151 AELVRRQQ
-159 LAEIQQWV
+159 LAEIEHWV
-167 PRTRTGDRSELAV
+167 PRTHTGDRSELVA

-251 EAHQLEPVVTQV
+251 EAHQLDPVVTQV

-273 TRLATEARAVGAGG
+273 TRLATEARAVGAAGT
-287 AAADAVAEV
+287 AADAVADV
-296 AERLANEL
+296 SNRLADEL
-304 VPLRDTRLGAITG
+304 GPLRDTRLGAITG
-317 DLESLLE
+317 DLASLLE
-324 LIDGR
+324 AADTR
-329 VTQLAAELRPSRS
+329 VADLATELRS
-342 AGPSALDADSPTA
+342 AGNDDAVA
-355 HDAAG
+355 
-360 GNGDGRDEL
+360 L

-379 ESLTALRAALDPPQG
+379 ESLNALRTALDPPQG
-394 TVILVEGRGRLRLA
+394 TVILVESRGRLRLA

-441 GVPTAD
+441 GVPPAD
-447 HTYLA
+447 HMYLS
-452 VDSPF
+452 VGSPF
-457 DYPANALLYC
+457 DYRTNALLYC

-480 AAAIDELA
+480 TAAVDELA
-488 ELVAAVGGR
+488 ELIAAVGGR

-506 ALNDTADAL
+506 ALTETADAL
-515 AEHLSGIRVLRQ
+515 TERLSGIRVLRQ

-533 GALLDALGDDPA
+533 AALLDALGDDPA

-588 AAGSDAF
+588 AAGNDAF

-632 TAGYRSRLLDPLPP
+632 TARYRSRLLDPLPP

-659 LGSIRNQHA
+659 LASIRAPQITRG

>member
-46 AEAIAGGGTLLCQ
+46 AEAMADGGTLLCQ

-105 AAGMAER
+105 AAGIAQR

-151 AELARQRQ
+151 SELARQRQ
-159 LAEIQQWV
+159 FAEIQQWV

-217 SARAGIV
+217 AARAGIV

-273 TRLATEARAVGAGG
+273 TRLATEARAAGAAGT
-287 AAADAVAEV
+287 AADAVADV
-296 AERLANEL
+296 SNRLADEL
-304 VPLRDTRLGAITG
+304 GPLRDTRLGAITG
-317 DLESLLE
+317 DLASLLE
-324 LIDGR
+324 LADTR
-329 VTQLAAELRPSRS
+329 VTDLATELRSN
-342 AGPSALDADSPTA
+342 GD
-355 HDAAG
+355 DAA
-360 GNGDGRDEL
+360 DL

-374 GRLAA
+374 GRIAA
-379 ESLTALRAALDPPQG
+379 ESLNALRAALDPPQG

-431 TLGPHFVGRL
+431 TLGPHLVGRL
-441 GVPTAD
+441 GVPAAD
-447 HTYLA
+447 HTYLS

-457 DYPANALLYC
+457 DYRANALLYC

-480 AAAIDELA
+480 NAAIDELV
-488 ELVAAVGGR
+488 ELVTAVGGR

-515 AEHLSGIRVLRQ
+515 TERLSGIRVLRQ
-527 GGELSN
+527 GGDLSN
-533 GALLDALGDDPA
+533 AALLDALGDDPA

-564 LSLLAIDRLPFTRPN
+564 LSLLAIDRLPFARPN

-607 AQGVGRLIRTTA
+607 AQGVGRLIRTTS

-646 MRRSVDQAEAIEF
+646 MRRSIDQAEAVEF
-659 LGSIRNQHA
+659 LCAIRDQHATSAAEPCV

>member
-1 MSDEP
+1 MSDDPTAEP
-6 WDLAPPTDE
+6 WDLSPAPDSPEAQIADA
-15 LDVAAALDDS
+15 AAALDEV
-25 IAALGHDG
+25 IAELPGGG
-33 ERRDGQA
+33 EQRTGQA

-46 AEAIAGGGTLLCQ
+46 HEAICDGGTLLCQ

-95 QLVGKDLPLV
+95 QLVSKDLPLV

-112 LGRPVRWEVLKGR
+112 FGRPVRWEVLKGR

-140 QMDLAGGPATP
+140 HFDLAGGPASP

-159 LAEIQQWV
+159 LADIEQWV
-167 PRTRTGDRSELAV
+167 PRTRTGDRSELTV

-190 SVTSTECIGAER
+190 SVSSTECIGAER
-202 CPEGHRCFAE
+202 CPQGHHCFAE

-263 AGLEITPAGF
+263 AGMELTPAGF
-273 TRLATEARAVGAGG
+273 VRLAAEARAVGAGG
-287 AAADAVAEV
+287 TAADAVADV
-296 AERLANEL
+296 AARLASEL
-304 VPLRDTRLGAITG
+304 EPLRDTRLGAITG
-317 DLESLLE
+317 DLASLLE
-324 LIDGR
+324 AADGR
-329 VTQLAAELRPSRS
+329 VEQLASELRRPD
-342 AGPSALDADSPTA
+342 GDDSP
-355 HDAAG
+355 D
-360 GNGDGRDEL
+360 L

-374 GRLAA
+374 SRLAA
-379 ESLTALRAALDPPQG
+379 ESLTALRMAASPPAG
-394 TVILVEGRGRLRLA
+394 TVILVEGRGQLRLA

-431 TLGPHFVGRL
+431 TLGPHFVQRL
-441 GVPTAD
+441 GVPAAD
-447 HTYLA
+447 HTYLS

-457 DYPANALLYC
+457 DYPSHALLYC
-467 ARHLPAPTSDAYR
+467 ARHLPAPTQEAYR
-480 AAAIDELA
+480 AAATGELA
-488 ELVAAVGGR
+488 ALVSAVGGR

-506 ALNDTADAL
+506 ALHDTADAL
-515 AEHLSGIRVLRQ
+515 TEQLSGIRVLRQ
-527 GGELSN
+527 GRDLSN
-533 GALLDALGDDPA
+533 TALLEALGDDPA
-545 TVVCGTMS
+545 TVVCATMS

-564 LSLLAIDRLPFTRPN
+564 LSLLAIDRLPFARPN

-588 AAGSDAF
+588 AAGDDAF
-595 MTVDVPNAADML
+595 MTVDVPKAADLL
-607 AQGVGRLIRTTA
+607 AQGVGRLIRTTT

-659 LGSIRNQHA
+659 LVSIRERNVC

>member
-6 WDLAPPTDE
+6 WDLAPAADA
-15 LDVAAALDDS
+15 DDAAAALGEV
-25 IAALGHDG
+25 IAALPGGG

-46 AEAIAGGGTLLCQ
+46 GEAIAGGGTLLCQ

-67 LAYLVPAALAA
+67 LAYLIPAALAA

-105 AAGMAER
+105 AAGMAQR

-140 QMDLAGGPATP
+140 QFELEGGGATRT
-151 AELARQRQ
+151 ELARRQ
-159 LAEIQQWV
+159 QLVEIEQWV
-167 PRTRTGDRSELAV
+167 PRTRTGDRSELVV

-190 SVTSTECIGAER
+190 SVTSTECIGTER

-217 SARAGIV
+217 SARASIV

-236 GDGYLFGPHD
+236 ADNYLFGPHD

-251 EAHQLEPVVTQV
+251 EAHQLEPVITQV

-273 TRLATEARAVGAGG
+273 TRLAAEARAAGAAGT
-287 AAADAVAEV
+287 AADAVADV
-296 AERLANEL
+296 SNRLADEL
-304 VPLRDTRLGAITG
+304 GPLRDTRLGAITG
-317 DLESLLE
+317 DLASLLE
-324 LIDGR
+324 AADSR
-329 VTQLAAELRPSRS
+329 VADLAAELRST
-342 AGPSALDADSPTA
+342 GD
-355 HDAAG
+355 DAA
-360 GNGDGRDEL
+360 DL

-374 GRLAA
+374 GRIAA
-379 ESLTALRAALDPPQG
+379 ESLNALRTAMDPPQG

-422 RQACVLTSA
+422 RQASILTSA

-441 GVPTAD
+441 GVPSAD
-447 HTYLA
+447 HTYLS

-457 DYPANALLYC
+457 DYRRNALLYC

-480 AAAIDELA
+480 AAAIGELA
-488 ELVAAVGGR
+488 DLVAAVGGR

-506 ALNDTADAL
+506 ALTDTADAL
-515 AEHLSGIRVLRQ
+515 AERLDGIRVLRQ
-527 GGELSN
+527 GGDLSN
-533 GALLDALGDDPA
+533 AALLDALGDEPA

-607 AQGVGRLIRTTA
+607 AQGVGRLIRTTV

-632 TAGYRSRLLDPLPP
+632 TARYRSRLLDPLPP
-646 MRRSVDQAEAIEF
+646 MRRTVDQTEAIEF
-659 LGSIRNQHA
+659 LASIRAQQITRS

>member
-1 MSDEP
+1 MSDVPSE
-6 WDLAPPTDE
+6 
-15 LDVAAALDDS
+15 ALD
-25 IAALGHDG
+25 AVVAELPGGG
-33 ERRDGQA
+33 EQRGGQA

-46 AEAIAGGGTLLCQ
+46 HDTMAGGGTLLCQ

-105 AAGMAER
+105 AAGMAR
-112 LGRPVRWEVLKGR
+112 VLGRPVRWEVLKGR

-140 QMDLAGGPATP
+140 RLDMAGGPASP

-159 LAEIQQWV
+159 LAHIGEWA

-180 APDARVWSSV
+180 APDGHVWSSV
-190 SVTSTECIGAER
+190 SVSSTECIGAER
-202 CPEGHRCFAE
+202 CPQGHNCFAE
-212 EARAR
+212 DARAR
-217 SARAGIV
+217 SARADIV

-236 GDGYLFGPHD
+236 GDGYLFGPHE
-246 AVVFD
+246 AVIFD

-273 TRLATEARAVGAGG
+273 TRLATEARAVGAAG
-287 AAADAVAEV
+287 AAADAVADMSD
-296 AERLANEL
+296 RLADEL
-304 VPLRDTRLGAITG
+304 SPLRDTRLGAITG
-317 DLESLLE
+317 DLASLLE
-324 LIDGR
+324 VADGR
-329 VTQLAAELRPSRS
+329 VVELASELRSGS
-342 AGPSALDADSPTA
+342 TDE
-355 HDAAG
+355 AA
-360 GNGDGRDEL
+360 EL

-374 GRLAA
+374 ARLAA
-379 ESLTALRAALDPPQG
+379 ESLTALRVALDPPQG

-422 RQACVLTSA
+422 RQSCVLTSA
-431 TLGPHFVGRL
+431 TLGPHFVQRL
-441 GVPTAD
+441 GVPAAD
-447 HTYLA
+447 HTYLS
-452 VDSPF
+452 VGSPF
-457 DYPANALLYC
+457 DYRTNALLYC
-467 ARHLPAPTSDAYR
+467 ARHLPAPTDEAYR
-480 AAAIDELA
+480 AAAITELA
-488 ELVAAVGGR
+488 ALISAVGGR

-506 ALNDTADAL
+506 ALTETADAL
-515 AEHLSGIRVLRQ
+515 TERLSGMRVLRQ

-533 GALLDALGDDPA
+533 AALLEALGDDPT

-588 AAGSDAF
+588 AAGPDAF

-607 AQGVGRLIRTTA
+607 AQGVGRLIRTTT

-632 TAGYRSRLLDPLPP
+632 TARYRSRLLDPLPP
-646 MRRSVDQAEAIEF
+646 MRRSIDQTEAIEF
-659 LGSIRNQHA
+659 LRGCAH